1 MNVSNRNS
9 LNLLDLPDEILLI
22 IIKQLKMVDILYS
35 LVNVTE
41 RLDQLVLNPSSIC
54 ILDLTC
60 IKMKIHSDDM
70 YLIDDHVC
78 ERICQNV
85 LSRINDQVTELI
97 IDQSSIERVLHTI
110 DYPQLHSLSLIHIDQ
125 TSFFDFLQGKFS

>member
-35 LVNVTE
+35 LVNITV
-41 RLDQLVLNPSSIC
+41 RLDRLVLNPSYIR
-54 ILDLTC
+54 ILDMTC
-60 IKMKIHSDDM
+60 MKMKNHSYDI
-70 YLIDDHVC
+70 YSIDDHVC

-85 LSRINDQVTELI
+85 LSRINDQVNELI
-97 IDQSSIERVLHTI
+97 MDQSSIKRVLHTI

-125 TSFFDFLQGKFS
+125 TSFFDFLQSNFS

>member
-1 MNVSNRNS
+1 MNVSNRNF

-22 IIKQLKMVDILYS
+22 IIKQLIMADILYS

-41 RLDQLVLNPSSIC
+41 RLDQLVLNPSYIR
-54 ILDLTC
+54 ILDMTC
-60 IKMKIHSDDM
+60 MKIHSYDI

-97 IDQSSIERVLHTI
+97 MDQSSIERVLHTI
-110 DYPQLHSLSLIHIDQ
+110 DYPQLHSLALIHIDE
-125 TSFFDFLQGKFS
+125 TSFFDFLEGNFS